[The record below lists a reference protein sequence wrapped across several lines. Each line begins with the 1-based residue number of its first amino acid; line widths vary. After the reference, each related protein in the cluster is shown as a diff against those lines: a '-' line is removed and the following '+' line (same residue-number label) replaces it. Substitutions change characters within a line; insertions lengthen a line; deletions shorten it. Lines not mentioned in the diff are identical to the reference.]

1 MNDDNDWLLS
11 VAEAK
16 QMWAEL
22 RDGFINQ
29 ERKIAEI
36 IVNRA
41 WEPVGHETFVSAWN
55 EEMLTVNLAAEVRPH
70 VVYQM
75 ISEGLSDE
83 EICTLVKGVGTSRVS
98 SFRQEMENGVPA
110 GVSIVRRH
118 PRNKPIPP
126 SYLRLQVGA
135 ANLKAWR
142 RKFGPDVEDFALEAV
157 IQRFEELG

>member
-1 MNDDNDWLLS
+1 MNDDQNWLVS

-16 QMWAEL
+16 QMWGDL

-41 WEPVGHETFVSAWN
+41 WEPVGFSTFTAAW
-55 EEMLTVNLAAEVRPH
+55 EQEMQGVTLAGEVRPH

-75 ISEGLSDE
+75 IAEGLSDE
-83 EICTLVKGVGTSRVS
+83 DICTLVKGVGPSS
-98 SFRQEMENGVPA
+98 AESFRQEMENGVPA

-118 PRNKPIPP
+118 PRNKPQPP
-126 SYLRLQVGA
+126 SILRLEVGSS
-135 ANLKAWR
+135 NLKSWR
-142 RKFGPDVEDFALEAV
+142 RKHGPNVENIALDAI
-157 IQRFEELG
+157 IQRFGELG